1 MSDCPLKYVCIQ
13 TDKCQDCLST
23 GIGYVLSKQYI
34 PMSNIPKAYAP
45 TEYNPV
51 PMIKSLNYDL
61 RKFAQDIK
69 YQISKGNG
77 IYLWSTSTGTGK
89 TSVACLLLL
98 KALKYLWY
106 QAAIDEAP
114 TPVMYFNVVE
124 LLDKLRSNMNTSD
137 ERFSTLWS
145 NQFTELAPKI
155 ILLDDIGAEK
165 PSEWVMERLYSLIN
179 YRVANGLSTLY
190 TSNYSPD
197 KLEGQLGSRIASR
210 VFSTKNLVVRME
222 EIDRRRAD
230 NG

>member
-1 MSDCPLKYVCIQ
+1 
-13 TDKCQDCLST
+13 
-23 GIGYVLSKQYI
+23 
-34 PMSNIPKAYAP
+34 MSNIPKAYAP

-51 PMIKSLNYDL
+51 PVIKSLNYDL
-61 RKFAQDIK
+61 RKFAQDLQ

-77 IYLWSTSTGTGK
+77 LYLWSTSTGTGK
-89 TSVACLLLL
+89 TSIACLLLL

-106 QAAIDEAP
+106 QSAIEESP
-114 TPVMYFNVVE
+114 TPVRYFNVVE
-124 LLDKLRSNMNTSD
+124 LLDKLRSNMNTPDSQ
-137 ERFSTLWS
+137 FSNVWA

-165 PSEWVMERLYSLIN
+165 PSEWVRERLYSLIN

-190 TSNYSPD
+190 TSNYDP
-197 KLEGQLGSRIASR
+197 KQLEDQVGARIASR
-210 VFSTKNLVVRME
+210 VFSTKTLIVRME